1 MAESHDLFEVASN
14 IKLQTNAGRT
24 EVFYKGNKIDKF
36 LLHEEFRNNM
46 PQELKE
52 WQEENQVK
60 NIDDAD
66 LAKELKKIFKDMG
79 FIPSYSNIKHYFEN
93 FPKKL
98 TGSSKSPLTPSVD
111 NKKSTKVNK
120 KIDSLRNLKN
130 CIQPNYAFINDEEA
144 PLFFHLTEYKMLI
157 NVGSPLYKYRK
168 ERILNSLQDVFSKRS
183 FRL

>member
-1 MAESHDLFEVASN
+1 
-14 IKLQTNAGRT
+14 
-24 EVFYKGNKIDKF
+24 
-36 LLHEEFRNNM
+36 M

-79 FIPSYSNIKHYFEN
+79 FTPSLTPTSNTTFKTS
-93 FPKKL
+93 KKKPS
-98 TGSSKSPLTPSVD
+98 GSSKSQLTPSVD
-111 NKKSTKVNK
+111 NKKSTKKLTK
-120 KIDSLRNLKN
+120 KLILLRNLKN

-144 PLFFHLTEYKMLI
+144 PLCEFHLTEYKMLI

-168 ERILNSLQDVFSKRS
+168 ERILNSLQEVCLVKDFLDFNLKKHIFINSCYRILKQI
-183 FRL
+183 FFAKMIP